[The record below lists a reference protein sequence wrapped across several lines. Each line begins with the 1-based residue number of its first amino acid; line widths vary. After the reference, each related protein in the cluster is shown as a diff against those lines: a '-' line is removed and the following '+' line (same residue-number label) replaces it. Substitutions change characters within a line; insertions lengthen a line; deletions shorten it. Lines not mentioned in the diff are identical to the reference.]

1 MNNNL
6 KIRNLSKKKIWD
18 YENGFYLF
26 SSVSRINKLLSH
38 YELYKMI
45 LGLPGH
51 IFELGVYKGASLI
64 RFATFRN
71 LVENDLSRK
80 ILGFDAYGEFPKK
93 KLKIKKDLK
102 FIKEFQGAGGFGF
115 SEKEIRDVMDLK
127 KFQNVELIKGNIF
140 TTIPKYLKDNPEVRI
155 SFLHLDLDVKEP
167 TEFALEQ
174 LYNKIVP
181 GGLIVFDDYNAV
193 SGETIAVDKFLKK
206 KKLKIE
212 KLPYYNVPSFLRK
225 PIR

>member
-1 MNNNL
+1 
-6 KIRNLSKKKIWD
+6 
-18 YENGFYLF
+18 
-26 SSVSRINKLLSH
+26 
-38 YELYKMI
+38 
-45 LGLPGH
+45 
-51 IFELGVYKGASLI
+51 
-64 RFATFRN
+64 
-71 LVENDLSRK
+71 
-80 ILGFDAYGEFPKK
+80 
-93 KLKIKKDLK
+93 
-102 FIKEFQGAGGFGF
+102 
-115 SEKEIRDVMDLK
+115 MDLK

-212 KLPYYNVPSFLRK
+212 KLPYYNVPSFLKK